1 MCDLSSVGAV
11 PSTES
16 TDTRYKIG
24 GRLWRI
30 GDSIYSTGTA
40 VVEKDKMVETFGS
53 QYENALVQGVLVGR
67 GQLCRSYRVR
77 WTSLAQ
83 PYEHEYA
90 AQVFNNKNFHS
101 DVASATTAEQLREYR
116 REQVRTAMK
125 KFRSDPSKTA
135 DEKSRENFRQR
146 QEREQNSDSAI
157 QRRQMDVYRKRK
169 AKEKLKS
176 EAAEELMR
184 EAARRKA
191 DIESETGFQAEA
203 AALMKSGDR
212 IRVVENGR
220 LTSQL
225 GQVKFVGKV
234 PPTPKHHFYTAA
246 PVHHNP
252 APFYIRILNH
262 GMLAQVPGLAPGW
275 WVGVQLDDSD
285 EFAQGEIYDRSWG
298 IVDGVRYF
306 ECERRSVASQPFS
319 FHFHTPFDWRAHW
332 RSNGRFL
339 PFPDRRY
346 GRFLRPGDLR
356 VGDFPPSKKKPV
368 QHGRSMRGPMAFSPL
383 TVEAYAARKA
393 HEAAQEQWQAACD
406 AARAAGR
413 ARPVFTGPSPA
424 GPSATA
430 GV

>member
-1 MCDLSSVGAV
+1 MFHRLEYHPTDKTTADPMCDSSSVGAV
-11 PSTES
+11 PSTQS

-24 GRLWRI
+24 GKLWRI

-67 GQLCRSYRVR
+67 GQLYRSYRVR

-90 AQVFNNKNFHS
+90 AQVFNNKIFHS
-101 DVASATTAEQLREYR
+101 DVASEPTAEQLREYR

-146 QEREQNSDSAI
+146 QEREHNSDSAI
-157 QRRQMDVYRKRK
+157 RRRQMDVDRKRK

-191 DIESETGFQAEA
+191 DTESETGFQAEA

-212 IRVVENGR
+212 IRIVENGR

-234 PPTPKHHFYTAA
+234 TPPPTPFLHHC
-246 PVHHNP
+246 PCNP

-275 WVGVQLDDSD
+275 WVGVQLDDRD
-285 EFAQGEIYDRSWG
+285 TFAQGEIYDRSWG
-298 IVDGVRYF
+298 VVNGVRYF

-319 FHFHTPFDWRAHW
+319 FHFHTLSTGAHT
-332 RSNGRFL
+332 G
-339 PFPDRRY
+339 DRMA
-346 GRFLRPGDLR
+346 GSDHFTIAGT
-356 VGDFPPSKKKPV
+356 VGS
-368 QHGRSMRGPMAFSPL
+368 
-383 TVEAYAARKA
+383 
-393 HEAAQEQWQAACD
+393 CD
-406 AARAAGR
+406 QG
-413 ARPVFTGPSPA
+413 T
-424 GPSATA
+424 
-430 GV
+430 